1 MSSPP
6 PVPPTATANMLGLLE
21 TSAPAA
27 VLAWLED
34 WLFHSGA
41 VSVSESGVTRLEDE
55 ARDTPPGWPVSE
67 LRALYNTP
75 AQAESAARSLQALGF
90 NTRTLA
96 TSEEA
101 LLAPA
106 RERLPPRTFAGRLVV
121 LGTDDPPPRGGAE
134 AVVRLDPGTGFGT
147 GTHPSTA
154 LCLDWLARQN
164 LEGLLV
170 LDYGTGSGILGL
182 AALALGAQRVW
193 GIDTDPLARAAARDN
208 ARANGYGRR
217 FLVRATPARPP
228 FAADL
233 ICANLL
239 RNILLALAPR
249 MARLHRP
256 GGHLLLSGLLVTQ
269 AEDIL
274 TAYGASYVCAERIER
289 ADWTAL
295 VLHHRE
301 SRR

>member
-1 MSSPP
+1 MSRTPK
-6 PVPPTATANMLGLLE
+6 VPPTASANMLGVLE

-34 WLFHSGA
+34 WLFQSGA
-41 VSVSESGVTRLEDE
+41 ASVSQSGVTHLEDE
-55 ARDTPPGWPVSE
+55 TRDTPPCWPVSE
-67 LRALYNTP
+67 VRALYGTP
-75 AQAESAARSLQALGF
+75 AQAESAARTLQALGF
-90 NTRTLA
+90 NARALA

-101 LLAPA
+101 LLAPT
-106 RERLPPRTFAGRLVV
+106 REPLPPRTFAGRLVI
-121 LGTDDPPPRGGAE
+121 LGTDDPPPRGAAGAI
-134 AVVRLDPGTGFGT
+134 VRLDPGMGFGT

-164 LEGLLV
+164 LEGLSV

-182 AALALGAQRVW
+182 AALALGAKRVW
-193 GIDTDPLARAAARDN
+193 GLDTDPLARAAARQN